1 MEEKKIDNVEEKSA
15 AEEKKVVKE
24 KKAAPKK
31 KSLKKKI
38 KIKVARDKVDA
49 QIDETSAKYAA
60 EMKMPGFRKGTVPAE
75 MIKSRYSAAITEEA
89 INQVLE
95 KAIFDRIKK
104 DKLKVASQP
113 SVDKLSFE
121 DGEDLKADV
130 SFELFPEVEL
140 PELKDIAVEI
150 EKKELEQEKYD
161 EEKHVDAVLE
171 SNKRKLPVKDR
182 EIKEEDVVELSFQSK
197 NLSNKRMTPRKSATF
212 TMKEDSEFEL
222 LGIYKELLGKNTG
235 DKVTYEQDYPA
246 DFKKVVWAEQ
256 KIEHYVD
263 VVRVFEM
270 VKPPMDEAFLS
281 TIGFKDEE
289 AFKKHLKE
297 EFEKYAA
304 NAVEEKKTRKIVEK
318 LTEEIKF
325 DVPEGLIEQEIM
337 NVNPQMKQFFDKMDE
352 KGREEYFKLARPE
365 AEKSVRFSLIIDAVQ
380 KAQNFEVTND
390 EIEAEL
396 KVISE
401 KNNYPIAEVRKY
413 YSNSQYK
420 EQLKE
425 SMARN
430 KAMDYIKETV
440 TVKEV

>member
-1 MEEKKIDNVEEKSA
+1 MEEKKIDNVEEKSV
-15 AEEKKVVKE
+15 AEEKKEEK

-38 KIKVARDKVDA
+38 KIKVARAKVEEK
-49 QIDETSAKYAA
+49 IDETSAKYAA

-89 INQVLE
+89 VNQVLE

-130 SFELFPEVEL
+130 SLELFPEVEM
-140 PELKDIAVEI
+140 PELKDIVVEV
-150 EKKELEQEKYD
+150 EKKELKAEEYD
-161 EEKHVDAVLE
+161 ETKHIDAVLE
-171 SNKRKLPVKDR
+171 SNRRKVPVKDR
-182 EIKEEDVVELSFQSK
+182 AIKEEDVVELSFQSK

-246 DFKKVVWAEQ
+246 DYKKVLWSEQ

-289 AFKKHLKE
+289 AFKKHMKE

-304 NAVEEKKTRKIVEK
+304 NAVEEKKVRKIVEK
-318 LTEEIKF
+318 LTETVKF
-325 DVPEGLIEQEIM
+325 DVPEGLVEQEIM

-380 KAQNFEVTND
+380 KAQNFEISND

-396 KVISE
+396 KSISE

-413 YSNSQYK
+413 YSNPQYK

-425 SMARN
+425 SLARN
-430 KAMDYIKETV
+430 KAMEYIKETV
-440 TVKEV
+440 TIKEV